1 MKVISGPGRQLILM
15 TNVGDPCYHW
25 RLAAAA
31 AFELEKC
38 RAQYLTRSSSRT
50 HVQARDIRRAMQRA
64 LSQTKSAISSIIRE
78 LRASIDHPSPAHHLA
93 DLEGIRS
100 NLLNFKFKMPSLK

>member
-31 AFELEKC
+31 AFKLE
-38 RAQYLTRSSSRT
+38 S
-50 HVQARDIRRAMQRA
+50 VA
-64 LSQTKSAISSIIRE
+64 LNI
-78 LRASIDHPSPAHHLA
+78 
-93 DLEGIRS
+93 
-100 NLLNFKFKMPSLK
+100 